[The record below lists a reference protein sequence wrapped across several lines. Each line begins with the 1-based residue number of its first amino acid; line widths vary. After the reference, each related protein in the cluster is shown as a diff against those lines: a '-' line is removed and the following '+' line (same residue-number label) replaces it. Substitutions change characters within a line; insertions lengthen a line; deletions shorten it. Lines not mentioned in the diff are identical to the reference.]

1 MGELLKALQLSAERR
16 GAGGN
21 RARQMGHGISRGVAN
36 SAARAQAGSEEGG
49 IRRAGISSG
58 HLHVQGCRVRSKG
71 TEMSGFERLS
81 HV

>member
-21 RARQMGHGISRGVAN
+21 RARQMGQGISRGVAN

-49 IRRAGISSG
+49 FERQEPGFRLDTSM
-58 HLHVQGCRVRSKG
+58 SKG
-71 TEMSGFERLS
+71 AGSGPRAQRCLALN
-81 HV
+81 V